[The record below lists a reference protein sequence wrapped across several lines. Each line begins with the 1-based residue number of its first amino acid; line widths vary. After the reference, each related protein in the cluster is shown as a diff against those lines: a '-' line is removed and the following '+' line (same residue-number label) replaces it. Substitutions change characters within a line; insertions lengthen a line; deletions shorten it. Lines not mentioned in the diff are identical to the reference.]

1 MNIPYNHAMKWIW
14 QQADWPNFRYDP
26 TTIADREYAF
36 HKGSERLA
44 GLFEALPNNS
54 RVDATID
61 LMLSEAIKTNA
72 IEGEHLDRMSVRSS
86 LLSLMASDTIPEN
99 TDQRAAGAACLLVD
113 VRQNWNQ
120 PLSDELLGKWQSM
133 AVPDQRYKLIM
144 RGSYRNDPSA
154 MQIVSGPYGRQ
165 TVHYEAPPSSD
176 VPQEMA
182 RFIDWYNNSKPS
194 QGQRPLAGLI
204 RAGIAHLWFEV
215 IHPFDDG
222 NGRVGRAIADHA
234 LSQSLGYPT
243 TACLATAIAAD
254 RKSYYTALESASRK
268 SVDINAWLD
277 YFADRV
283 TRAQEIAKEEVDF
296 VLAKTR
302 FYEAFGNELNE
313 RQAKMVT
320 RVFAEGRQG
329 SKGGITTKKYE
340 TITKCPNRT
349 ASRDLSDL
357 LAKGIIT
364 ALPGG
369 GRTTHYAL
377 SVVAPRTSLFQEPI
391 QRA

>member
-1 MNIPYNHAMKWIW
+1 MTWIW
-14 QQADWPNFRYDP
+14 QQPNWPNFLYDP
-26 TTIADREYAF
+26 ITIDDRERIF

-86 LLSLMASDTIPEN
+86 LLSLMASDSIPEN
-99 TDQRAAGAACLLVD
+99 TDQKAVGAACLLVD
-113 VRQNWNQ
+113 VRQNWDQ
-120 PLSDELLGKWQSM
+120 PLSDKLLGKWQSM

-144 RGSYRNDPSA
+144 RGAYRSDPSA
-154 MQIVSGPYGRQ
+154 MQIISGPYGRQ
-165 TVHYEAPPSSD
+165 TVHYEAPAASD
-176 VPQEMA
+176 VPKEMD
-182 RFIDWYNNSKPS
+182 RFICWYNDSKSS
-194 QGQRPLAGLI
+194 QGQNPLAGLI
-204 RAGIAHLWFEV
+204 RAGIAHLWFEA

-254 RKSYYTALESASRK
+254 RKSYYVALEKASR
-268 SVDINAWLD
+268 SSLDINAWLD

-283 TRAQEIAKEEVDF
+283 IRAQEIAKEEVDF

-302 FYEAFGNELNE
+302 FYEAFSKELNA
-313 RQAKMVT
+313 RQAKMVA

-329 SKGGITTKKYE
+329 FKGGITTKKYE

-377 SVVAPRTSLFQEPI
+377 TVVEPPSSLFHWPTK
-391 QRA
+391 

>member
-1 MNIPYNHAMKWIW
+1 MNKRYNHAMRWIW
-14 QQADWPNFRYDP
+14 QQADWPNFRFDP
-26 TTIADREYAF
+26 TTIDDREQVFQKSSA
-36 HKGSERLA
+36 RLA
-44 GLFEALPNNS
+44 GLFEALPIAS
-54 RVDATID
+54 REDATID
-61 LMLSEAIKTNA
+61 LMLSEALKTNA
-72 IEGEHLDRMSVRSS
+72 IEGEHLDRTSVRSS
-86 LLSLMASDTIPEN
+86 LLSLMASDSIPDS
-99 TDQRAAGAACLLVD
+99 TDQKAAGAACLLVD
-113 VRQNWNQ
+113 VRQNWDQ
-120 PLSDELLGKWQSM
+120 PLSDDLLGKWQSM

-144 RGSYRNDPSA
+144 RGAYRNDPST

-165 TVHYEAPPSSD
+165 TIHYEAPPSSA
-176 VPQEMA
+176 VPEEMTQ
-182 RFIDWYNNSKPS
+182 FIQWYNASKPPEE
-194 QGQRPLAGLI
+194 QEPLAGLI

-254 RKSYYTALESASRK
+254 RKSYYAALEKASR
-268 SVDINAWLD
+268 SDLEINVWLN
-277 YFADRV
+277 YFADQV
-283 TRAQEIAKEEVDF
+283 IRAQEIAKEEVDF

-302 FYEAFGNELNE
+302 FYEVFGPQLNE
-313 RQAKMVT
+313 RQAKMVA

-329 SKGGITTKKYE
+329 FKGGITTNKYE
-340 TITKCPNRT
+340 SIAKCPNRT

-357 LAKGIIT
+357 LSKGIIT

-377 SVVAPRTSLFQEPI
+377 TVVAPPAGLYGRTTH
-391 QRA
+391 